1 MSAFQGDTAD
11 AWRKAEAFRDVSR
24 LTRRVDT
31 EALLEW
37 LGALA
42 LDSRN
47 VMTQLVLEAVA
58 HVAVAAGP
66 GRPSA
71 RPTESDV
78 RRIAARGFRL
88 IPSSLDPPE
97 QPFAS
102 KLLFRRTALTV
113 PMGLV
118 TGCDY
123 ELARTL
129 EVIDGLAEH
138 EPAIDELAKAV
149 ELALRIV
156 RRITDR
162 AGLTGI
168 VEPAGRHDRVTIAP
182 ADAANRLRRA
192 IRLAPTDLLE
202 LGGAGWRTS
211 LEPLIATV
219 GPADIS
225 WDGNDGT
232 LSYRP
237 FVPTAEGGVL
247 LAVPG
252 MVIPALDRFLR
263 FTIAAHH
270 SDWPALRENALWTD
284 VDRSLGLLRI
294 RPLEDIRRERRHGHQ
309 LFRIDEEQ
317 LAAVVLASDGGADD
331 EAAVA
336 AARRDLAGRG
346 GEHVMIVLFAPEPGD
361 HAFFGLDAP
370 PAGIAEL
377 LMKPE
382 ELSVFARVEAGEP
395 RSLADFAKASSA
407 IRDEVRVFS
416 WCAIDEFAIYR
427 DHQSSYYLSDD
438 GRPTLLTVASGSAL
452 KLRLEAA
459 RRSEEDLVTSPT
471 GRATVVMRRWEDHD
485 GVWGPT
491 TPFLGQGAC
500 LVRTDPPLW
509 VLTPP
514 FANIEPSLIAG
525 WQSVMDAV
533 AYWIFE
539 ARDVVGRM
547 LRFAELPYAIVTVEG
562 VDAWTKPSR
571 GDDPGAIRLRLVE
584 DDHVVRVR
592 LERGFADLTQSPDN
606 TADRQLISAILEG
619 LAGLTLY
626 PDLDD
631 AAWTI
636 EEVAPAGQKK
646 MVIVLDVA
654 ANPDIGPD
662 DVPRWRRVRDAP
674 VAVVLDELG
683 QALRQRGWTVPADGL
698 AVEPTRI
705 LNDAV
710 SVLLSKLSG
719 EVQEFDPS
727 LLDGLLL
734 RNEAILRER
743 ADAGFHLIPRLA
755 CFPGELADAQKRV
768 DGLDAASVA
777 GRFLIEYVAARPP
790 TGGRVPSLGAVD
802 RLVAIADVLIGRGH
816 ASDIEHLGLATTN
829 ARMLV
834 SGRLGLDDRAMSA
847 AWRAFAPSVQLSR
860 ADQARQSFLSRWR
873 SGTEGQSGDLEA
885 LDAAFIAEWGYSFGD
900 LARLIGAAVSISIS
914 NGAPVQS
921 LPAATAAET
930 LAREAEFAPET
941 AGAVLE
947 HLTLAPRDDYLVPPS
962 GFGRTDLYP
971 WRYNRGLSYLRRPFV
986 LRPRGGTSEIVFGRR
1001 ALLESLHYVLEL
1013 IETSRLRPRSRSMA
1027 EYIGRK
1033 SVERGRV
1040 FNNRVADELSAILGT
1055 PVRRRVTKLGRMTI
1069 ADERGPLGDI
1079 DVLAIDPSA
1088 KVIWAVEC
1096 KSLAPSRTP
1105 AEVANELRDLYG
1117 EDGRP
1122 GHIGKHTRLVQW
1134 LDEHRGQV
1142 TEELGLGGDWRM
1154 EGLFVVDDDLYGPYF
1169 RQTPVPVI
1177 PLRRL
1182 HEFVRRSARAG
1193 SSANSTAGRKP
1204 RA

>member
-1 MSAFQGDTAD
+1 MSAFQHEAD
-11 AWRKAEAFRDVSR
+11 GWRDEAAYREVSR

-42 LDSRN
+42 LDPRN
-47 VMTQLVLEAVA
+47 AMAQLVLEAVA

-71 RPTESDV
+71 RLGDSDV
-78 RRIAARGFRL
+78 RRIVSRGFRL

-102 KLLFRRTALTV
+102 KLLFRRTTLTL

-118 TGCDY
+118 TGCAY

-129 EVIDGLAEH
+129 EVVDGLAEH
-138 EPAIDELAKAV
+138 ESAVDELAEAAEFV
-149 ELALRIV
+149 LQLVGRIAARAELS
-156 RRITDR
+156 
-162 AGLTGI
+162 GI
-168 VEPAGRHDRVTIAP
+168 VEPAGRHDRVTIPP
-182 ADAANRLRRA
+182 ADAANRLRGA
-192 IRLAPTDLLE
+192 IRLAPSDLLE
-202 LGGAGWRTS
+202 LGGADWRTR
-211 LEPLIATV
+211 LEPLTATV
-219 GPADIS
+219 APADVT
-225 WDGNDGT
+225 WDGSNGT
-232 LSYRP
+232 LSDRP

-252 MVIPALDRFLR
+252 MVVPALDRFLR
-263 FTIAAHH
+263 SAVAAHH
-270 SDWPALRENALWTD
+270 SDWPALRENALWAD

-294 RPLEDIRRERRHGHQ
+294 RPLDGVTGERRDGHR

-317 LAAVVLASDGGADD
+317 LAAVVLASGGGADD
-331 EAAVA
+331 EAEVA

-346 GEHVMIVLFAPEPGD
+346 GEHVLIVLFAPEPGE

-370 PAGIAEL
+370 PAGISEL

-395 RSLADFAKASSA
+395 RSMADFAKASSA

-459 RRSEEDLVTSPT
+459 RRSEEDLATSPT
-471 GRATVVMRRWEDHD
+471 GRATVMMRRWDDHD
-485 GVWGPT
+485 GIWGPT
-491 TPFLGQGAC
+491 TPLLGQGAC
-500 LVRTDPPLW
+500 LVRTDPPVW

-514 FANIEPSLIAG
+514 YASIEPSLIAG
-525 WQSVMDAV
+525 WHSVMDAV
-533 AYWIFE
+533 AYWVFE
-539 ARDVVGRM
+539 ARDVIGRM

-562 VDAWTKPSR
+562 VDAWTKPTR
-571 GDDPGAIRLRLVE
+571 GDDPGAIRLRVVE

-592 LERGFADLTQSPDN
+592 LERGFADLTQAPDN
-606 TADRQLISAILEG
+606 AADRQLLSAILEG

-626 PDLDD
+626 PDLED
-631 AAWTI
+631 AARTI
-636 EEVAPAGQKK
+636 EEVAPLGHKK
-646 MVIVLDVA
+646 MVIVLDLA

-683 QALRQRGWTVPADGL
+683 QALRQRGWTVPPDGL

-710 SVLLSKLSG
+710 SILLTKLSE

-727 LLDGLLL
+727 LLDALLL
-734 RNEAILRER
+734 RNEAVLRER

-777 GRFLIEYVAARPP
+777 GRFLIEYVGARPP
-790 TGGRVPSLGAVD
+790 TGRRLPSLGAVD
-802 RLVAIADVLIGRGH
+802 RLTAIADVLLGRGH
-816 ASDIEHLGLATTN
+816 ASDLEHLGLAKTN
-829 ARMLV
+829 ARMLA
-834 SGRLGLDDRAMSA
+834 SGRLGIDDRAMSA
-847 AWRAFAPSVQLSR
+847 AWHAFAPSVQLSR
-860 ADQARQSFLSRWR
+860 ADQARQSFMSRWR
-873 SGTEGQSGDLEA
+873 SGTTGPSSDLKA
-885 LDAAFIAEWGYSFGD
+885 LDAACIAEWGYSFGD
-900 LARLIGAAVSISIS
+900 LARVIGAAVSISIS
-914 NGAPVQS
+914 DGSPVQS
-921 LPAATAAET
+921 LPAATVVET
-930 LAREAEFAPET
+930 LAGEAEVAPEI
-941 AGAVLE
+941 ARAVVE
-947 HLTLAPRDDYLVPPS
+947 QLTLEPRDDYLVPPA

-986 LRPRGGTSEIVFGRR
+986 LRPRGGTPEIVFGRR
-1001 ALLESLHYVLEL
+1001 ALLESLHYLLEL
-1013 IETSRLRPRSRSMA
+1013 IETSRLRPRSRAMA
-1027 EYIGRK
+1027 DYIGRK
-1033 SVERGRV
+1033 SRERGRA
-1040 FNNRVADELSAILGT
+1040 FNDRVADELSAMLET
-1055 PVRRRVTKLGRMTI
+1055 PVRRRVRKLGRITI

-1088 KVIWAVEC
+1088 RVIWAVEC

-1142 TEELGLGGDWRM
+1142 AEELGLEGDWRV

-1182 HEFVRRSARAG
+1182 HESVRPSGRTG
-1193 SSANSTAGRKP
+1193 FSANSVSGRKL

>member
-1 MSAFQGDTAD
+1 VGPFQHDTTDGRRDAD
-11 AWRKAEAFRDVSR
+11 AFREVSR

-42 LDSRN
+42 LDPRN
-47 VMTQLVLEAVA
+47 AMAQLVLEAVA
-58 HVAVAAGP
+58 HVAVAADL
-66 GRPSA
+66 GRQSA
-71 RPTESDV
+71 RPRESDV
-78 RRIAARGFRL
+78 RRVAARGFRL
-88 IPSSLDPPE
+88 IPSPLDPPE

-102 KLLFRRTALTV
+102 TALFRRTALTA
-113 PMGLV
+113 PNGLV
-118 TGCDY
+118 TGSAY
-123 ELARTL
+123 ELARSL
-129 EVIDGLAEH
+129 EVIEGLAEH
-138 EPAIDELAKAV
+138 EPAMDELAEAA
-149 ELALRIV
+149 ELVLQLV
-156 RRITDR
+156 GRITAR
-162 AGLTGI
+162 AGLAGI
-168 VEPAGRHDRVTIAP
+168 VEPAGRHDRVTIPP
-182 ADAANRLRRA
+182 ADSASRLRHA
-192 IRLAPTDLLE
+192 IRLAPSDLLE
-202 LGGAGWRTS
+202 LGGEGWRRR
-211 LEPLIATV
+211 LDPLIATV
-219 GPADIS
+219 APADVT
-225 WDGNDGT
+225 WDGSDGT

-237 FVPTAEGGVL
+237 FIPTAEGGVL

-263 FTIAAHH
+263 STVAAHH

-294 RPLEDIRRERRHGHQ
+294 RPLEGVTGEGRDGHR
-309 LFRIDEEQ
+309 LYRIDEEQ
-317 LAAVVLASDGGADD
+317 LLSVVLASDGGASD
-331 EAAVA
+331 EAAVGD
-336 AARRDLAGRG
+336 ARRDLAGRG
-346 GEHVMIVLFAPEPGD
+346 GEHVLIVLFAPEAGE

-395 RSLADFAKASSA
+395 RSLADFAQASSA

-427 DHQSSYYLSDD
+427 DHQSSYYLSDE
-438 GRPTLLTVASGSAL
+438 GRPTLLTVQSGSAL

-459 RRSEEDLVTSPT
+459 RRSEMDLVTSPT
-471 GRATVVMRRWEDHD
+471 GRATVVMRRWDDHD
-485 GVWGPT
+485 GIWGPT
-491 TPFLGQGAC
+491 TPLLGQGAC
-500 LVRTDPPLW
+500 LVRADPPVW

-514 FANIEPSLIAG
+514 YADIDPSLVDG
-525 WQSVMDAV
+525 WLSVMDAV
-533 AYWIFE
+533 AYWVFE
-539 ARDVVGRM
+539 AREVIGRM
-547 LRFAELPYAIVTVEG
+547 LRFAELPFAIVTVEG
-562 VDAWTKPSR
+562 VDAWTKPPR
-571 GDDPGAIRLRLVE
+571 GDDPGVIRLRLVE
-584 DDHVVRVR
+584 DDHVLRVR

-606 TADRQLISAILEG
+606 TADRQLLSAILEG
-619 LAGLTLY
+619 LAGLTAY

-631 AAWTI
+631 AARTI
-636 EEVAPAGQKK
+636 EEVAPAGHKK

-654 ANPDIGPD
+654 ANPDIGPN

-683 QALRQRGWTVPADGL
+683 QALQQRGWTLPTDEFT
-698 AVEPTRI
+698 VEPTRI

-710 SVLLSKLSG
+710 SVLLTKLSE

-727 LLDGLLL
+727 LLDTLLL

-790 TGGRVPSLGAVD
+790 AGGRLPSLGAVD
-802 RLVAIADVLIGRGH
+802 RLTAIADVLLGRGH
-816 ASDIEHLGLATTN
+816 ASDLEHLGLAKTN
-829 ARMLV
+829 ARMLA

-860 ADQARQSFLSRWR
+860 ADEARQSFMSRWR
-873 SGTEGQSGDLEA
+873 SGTAGPSSDLEA
-885 LDAAFIAEWGYSFGD
+885 LDAACAAEWGYSFGD
-900 LARLIGAAVSISIS
+900 LARVIGAAVSISIS
-914 NGAPVQS
+914 DGSPVQS
-921 LPAATAAET
+921 LPAGTAVEI
-930 LAREAEFAPET
+930 LAREAEVAPAI

-947 HLTLAPRDDYLVPPS
+947 QLTLEPRDDYLVPPA
-962 GFGRTDLYP
+962 GFGLSDLYP
-971 WRYNRGLSYLRRPFV
+971 WRYNRGLSILRRPFV
-986 LRPRGGTSEIVFGRR
+986 LRPRGGTPEIVFGRR
-1001 ALLESLHYVLEL
+1001 ALLESLHYLLEL
-1013 IETSRLRPRSRSMA
+1013 IETSRLRPRSRAMA
-1027 EYIGRK
+1027 DYIGRK
-1033 SVERGRV
+1033 SRERGRA
-1040 FNNRVADELSAILGT
+1040 FNDRVADELSGILGT
-1055 PVRRRVTKLGRMTI
+1055 PVRRRVTKVGSVTI

-1079 DVLAIDPSA
+1079 DVLAIDQGA
-1088 KVIWAVEC
+1088 RVIWAVEC

-1134 LDEHRGQV
+1134 LGEHRGQV
-1142 TEELGLGGDWRM
+1142 TEELGLEGDWRI

-1169 RQTPVPVI
+1169 REAPIPVI

-1182 HEFVRRSARAG
+1182 DEFVRSGGRAG
-1193 SSANSTAGRKP
+1193 SSTHSVAGRKR